1 MAIFVGKAQQQL
13 LMFIYL
19 CCAIFAQF
27 TFKGSSMPF
36 LGKLDSQQI

>member
-1 MAIFVGKAQQQL
+1 MAAFVGKAQQRL

-27 TFKGSSMPF
+27 AFEGSSMPF
-36 LGKLDSQQI
+36 LGKLNSQQI